1 VAGNARSVDPD
12 AERSTLD
19 LRLPVSTIL
28 KVLVAAAIVWVLLKL
43 GSAILLFLL
52 ATLLALFLAPAI
64 AGLEKK
70 GMSRGAAVMLV
81 VGVFLAFAA
90 ALVWLVLPEL
100 LAQLSTLVD
109 NYRTYQAN
117 AEQRLAGQPAFVRG
131 ILVQALALPSSPEVA
146 ASLKRPLAWGQ
157 IAVVGVTAAIV
168 GFALVIYLLLDGRR
182 AYAWLLAYVPRR
194 HRHRMGETTLEVSRV
209 ITAYVQGQLLTSA
222 LFGLFAFAVLS
233 LLHVPAAIPMALL
246 AALCDVVPVLGIIIA
261 TVLPV
266 AIALSVSPATAL
278 IVLGLYAAYHVL
290 ENYVIIPRV
299 YGNRLRLSS
308 LVVLT
313 ALIVGGELFGVAG
326 AILALPIVAAYP
338 IIERIWLGSY
348 LSDEVLT
355 DHSALEHAD
364 AGPKTVERVLRGQPT
379 KPADRRAPKL
389 GA

>member
-1 VAGNARSVDPD
+1 MAGNPRSVIPD
-12 AERSTLD
+12 ETRSSVE
-19 LRLPVSTIL
+19 LRVPVSTIL
-28 KVLVAAAIVWVLLKL
+28 KVLIAAALVWALLEL
-43 GSAILLFLL
+43 GSAILLFLI
-52 ATLLALFLAPAI
+52 ATLLALALAPAI
-64 AGLEKK
+64 EALEK
-70 GMSRGAAVMLV
+70 RGLKRGVAVMLV
-81 VGVFLAFAA
+81 AGLFVACGAA
-90 ALVWLVLPEL
+90 VVWLVLPEL
-100 LAQLSTLVD
+100 FAQLSTLVD
-109 NYRTYQAN
+109 NYRTYRTN

-131 ILVQALALPSSPEVA
+131 IVVQALALPSSPEVA

-157 IAVVGVTAAIV
+157 LAVVGVTAAIV
-168 GFALVIYLLLDGRR
+168 GLALVIYLLVDGRR

-222 LFGLFAFAVLS
+222 LFGLFAFTVLS
-233 LLHVPAAIPMALL
+233 LLHVPAAMPMALV
-246 AALCDVVPVLGIIIA
+246 AALCDVIPVLGIIIA

-266 AIALSVSPATAL
+266 AIALSVSPGTAL

-338 IIERIWLGSY
+338 IIERIWLASY

-364 AGPKTVERVLRGQPT
+364 AGPRTVERVLRGQPT
-379 KPADRRAPKL
+379 SPAERRAPKV